1 MMPRRSDPTAGFAL
15 PLTIFVLTLVTIM
28 LAAVM
33 VQVQADRRIA
43 QSSGD
48 IVEAL
53 VIAQAGLERYMGHY
67 DSSSTRPPDG
77 DSLRINLTGGYA
89 DVVAQVVRRP
99 ADTTAG
105 MLYIVRSRGR
115 VIKPTQGA
123 DPQAVRLVAQFAVW
137 QSATMDVLGALTA
150 VNDFAC
156 SSCGGTYLLIG
167 HDQCGVMSSVPGLRT
182 PNGPTSNAVPPYI
195 DPATLEGPSASTF
208 ASEAF
213 IGIDWAAVIGG
224 SFVPDY
230 TSLVNTS
237 SWASYLLPNNTTLTD
252 VSGTGLLVVDGDAS
266 FEGSYFDWRGA
277 VIVGGFVEFEADTTR
292 VQGVMVTGIEQQIM
306 SPPSTGRWG
315 ETGTHVEVTY
325 NSCYVR
331 NAFTSLAGL
340 TPVPGGWMDNWASY

>member
-1 MMPRRSDPTAGFAL
+1 MRRLPHPDAGFAL

-33 VQVQADRRIA
+33 VQVQADRRLA

-48 IVEAL
+48 IIEAL

-67 DSSSTRPPDG
+67 DSSSARPPDG

-89 DVVAQVVRRP
+89 DVVAHVVRRP

-105 MLYIVRSRGR
+105 ILYVLRSRGR

-123 DPQAVRLVAQFAVW
+123 DPQAVRGVAQFAVW

-156 SSCGGTYLLIG
+156 ASCGGTYLLIG
-167 HDQCGVMSSVPGLRT
+167 HDQCGMRPAVPGLRT

-195 DPATLEGPSASTF
+195 DPATVEGPGASTF
-208 ASEAF
+208 ASQAF

-224 SFVPDY
+224 TFVPDY
-230 TSLVNTS
+230 TSLVSTS
-237 SWASYLLPNNTTLTD
+237 SWASYLLPGSTTLTD
-252 VSGTGLLVVDGDAS
+252 VSGTGLLVINGDAS
-266 FEGSYFDWRGA
+266 FEGSYFEWRGA

-292 VQGVMVTGIEQQIM
+292 VQGVLVTGIEQQIM

-315 ETGTHVEVTY
+315 ETGTHLEVIY
-325 NSCYVR
+325 NSCHVR
-331 NAFTSLAGL
+331 NAFASLAGL